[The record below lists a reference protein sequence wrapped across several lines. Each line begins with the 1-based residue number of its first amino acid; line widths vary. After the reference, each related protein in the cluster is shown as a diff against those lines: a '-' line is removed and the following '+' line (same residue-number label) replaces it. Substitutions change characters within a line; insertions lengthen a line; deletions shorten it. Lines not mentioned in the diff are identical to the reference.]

1 MDFERKHLSFV
12 DSVDIIDYVKKS
24 VEILMSMREDE
35 FENYNKNWRLQEQ
48 IRANKEK
55 QASPAE

>member
-1 MDFERKHLSFV
+1 MDLERVHLSKV

-35 FENYNKNWRLQEQ
+35 FINYNKNWQIQEK
-48 IRANKEK
+48 IRENKEK
-55 QASPAE
+55 KLTE

>member
-1 MDFERKHLSFV
+1 MDLERKHLSFV

-35 FENYNKNWRLQEQ
+35 FGNYNKNWRL
-48 IRANKEK
+48 
-55 QASPAE
+55 

>member
-48 IRANKEK
+48 IRTNKEK